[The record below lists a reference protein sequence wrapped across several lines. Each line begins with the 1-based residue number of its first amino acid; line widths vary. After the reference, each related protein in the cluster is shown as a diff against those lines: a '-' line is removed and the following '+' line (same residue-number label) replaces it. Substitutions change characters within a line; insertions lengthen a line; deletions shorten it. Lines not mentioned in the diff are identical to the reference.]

1 MTFDTPSTTTAARW
15 RRAEFEAPEYRAGG
29 RFGGALYRY
38 EQTSDDAW
46 RVFRNDQPHLDLG
59 AGYRMMRVL
68 ACGVCAT
75 DLARE
80 HLPFPLPQITGHE
93 VLAADERGRRYA
105 IEINASH
112 AARGVAPC
120 AFCVAGL
127 PTHCPERL
135 VLGIHALPGGFG
147 PWILAPVNTLVP
159 IPSAVDDVSAV
170 LVEPLAAAL
179 HAVQVIDVRP
189 GDTVAVLGPRRL
201 GMLMVAALHAFRAER
216 RRDFSILALSRHDAL
231 LRLAGELGADRA
243 VAVHGAG
250 EHLDDQSVDIVIDTT
265 GNPQGLE
272 LAIRLAR
279 REVHLKS
286 THGRPAAG
294 VNHLTEMVVDELA
307 LRRILPE
314 ELADCGAPGAV
325 PTPLAWLAS
334 SDPPAALAARGAVIR
349 GAGAALMAAVAA
361 AAHGLPRVHL
371 AVTDSASQ
379 VADAIRPGEVTPHS
393 VVRPRGEIGLLPAAV
408 DDGSPLV
415 RAVAGRGLRLT
426 TSRCGDLRDAAA
438 TLERAATLRRVGE
451 RMVTHWFGPDDMNEA
466 FTTARSVSCIKAVV
480 RHAERS

>member
-1 MTFDTPSTTTAARW
+1 MTSDTSPGTTAARW
-15 RRAEFEAPEYRAGG
+15 KHAEFTAPEYLAGG
-29 RFGGALYRY
+29 RFGSALYRY
-38 EQTSDDAW
+38 EQTSDGW
-46 RVFRNDQPHLDLG
+46 RVFRNEHAHLDLG

-93 VLAADERGRRYA
+93 VLAVDERGQRYA

-135 VLGIHALPGGFG
+135 VLGIHDLPGGFG
-147 PWILAPVNTLVP
+147 PWILAPVHALVP
-159 IPSAVDDVSAV
+159 IPAAVDDASAV

-179 HAVQVIDVRP
+179 HAVRVIDIRP

-201 GMLMVAALHAFRAER
+201 GMLMVAALHAFRADSK
-216 RRDFSILALSRHDAL
+216 RDFSILALSRHDAL
-231 LRLAGELGADRA
+231 LQLAGELGADQG
-243 VAVHGAG
+243 VAVRGTG
-250 EHLDDQSVDIVIDTT
+250 EHLDDQSADIVIDTI

-307 LRRILPE
+307 LRRIVPE
-314 ELADCGAPGAV
+314 ELAECGAHGSWG
-325 PTPLAWLAS
+325 TPLAWLAA
-334 SDPPAALAARGAVIR
+334 SDPPAALAASGAVIR
-349 GAGAALMAAVAA
+349 GEGAALMAAVAA
-361 AAHGLPRVHL
+361 AAPGLPRVNL
-371 AVTDSASQ
+371 AVADSAAQ

-393 VVRPRGEIGLLPAAV
+393 VVRPRGDIGLLPAAV
-408 DDGSPLV
+408 HDASPLV

-426 TSRCGDLRDAAA
+426 TSRCGDLHDAAA
-438 TLERAATLRRVGE
+438 KLDSAATLRGVGA
-451 RMVTHWFGPDDMNEA
+451 RMVTHWFDPDHMTEA
-466 FTTARSVSCIKAVV
+466 FTTARSASCIKAVV
-480 RHAERS
+480 RHDGRS

>member
-1 MTFDTPSTTTAARW
+1 MTFDPSPTTTTRW
-15 RRAEFEAPEYRAGG
+15 DRAEFDAPEYRAGG
-29 RFGGALYRY
+29 RFGSAYYRY
-38 EQTSDDAW
+38 ERTSDGAW
-46 RVFRNDQPHLDLG
+46 RVFRDDRPHLDLG
-59 AGYRMMRVL
+59 AGYRLMRVL
-68 ACGVCAT
+68 SCGVCAT

-105 IEINASH
+105 VEINASH
-112 AARGVAPC
+112 AARGVPPC

-135 VLGIHALPGGFG
+135 VLGIHDLPGGFG
-147 PWILAPVNTLVP
+147 PWILAPVNALVP
-159 IPSAVDDVSAV
+159 IPPAVDDVSAV

-179 HAVQVIDVRP
+179 HAVTVIDIRP

-201 GMLMVAALHAFRAER
+201 GMLIVAALHAFRSESD
-216 RRDFSILALSRHDAL
+216 RDFSIVALSRHDAL
-231 LRLAGELGADRA
+231 LRLAGELGADRG
-243 VAVHGAG
+243 VAVNGDG
-250 EHLDDQSVDIVIDTT
+250 GHLDDQLADIVIDTT

-294 VNHLTEMVVDELA
+294 VHHLTEMVVDELA
-307 LRRILPE
+307 LRRVLPDD
-314 ELADCGAPGAV
+314 LADCGAHGGLPA
-325 PTPLAWLAS
+325 PLAWLAS

-349 GAGAALMAAVAA
+349 GAGSALMTAVAA
-361 AAHGLPRVHL
+361 AADGLPRVQL
-371 AVTDSASQ
+371 AVADSASQ
-379 VADAIRPGEVTPHS
+379 VADAIRPGDVTPHS
-393 VVRPRGEIGLLPAAV
+393 VVRPRGEIGLLPAAA
-408 DDGSPLV
+408 DDASPLV

-438 TLERAATLRRVGE
+438 MLERADTLRRVGE
-451 RMVTHWFGPDDMNEA
+451 RMVTHWFGPGDMNEA
-466 FTTARSVSCIKAVV
+466 FTTARSAACIKAVV
-480 RHAERS
+480 RHAERP